1 MITCA
6 HCGSTSVLRD
16 EAFHLAGEG
25 GVMQEA
31 PSLVQL
37 GEHVQVGKE
46 RLLPVGHAQFSY
58 GRGWWDEY
66 WCLDEDGNGCWL
78 SSDEGDYAVERALPE
93 ADWPK
98 KFRPA
103 IGAECRINGI
113 EFRVSEAET
122 AACLAVRGEFPED
135 IAIGE
140 THLYFDL
147 SGPDGAIATYEKW
160 DDGKAWTIGTWID
173 PWDVHRP

>member
-46 RLLPVGHAQFSY
+46 RFTLL
-58 GRGWWDEY
+58 
-66 WCLDEDGNGCWL
+66 
-78 SSDEGDYAVERALPE
+78 VEKQGA
-93 ADWPK
+93 
-98 KFRPA
+98 KFRVV
-103 IGAECRINGI
+103 G
-113 EFRVSEAET
+113 
-122 AACLAVRGEFPED
+122 
-135 IAIGE
+135 
-140 THLYFDL
+140 LY
-147 SGPDGAIATYEKW
+147 
-160 DDGKAWTIGTWID
+160 
-173 PWDVHRP
+173 R